1 MHPDQC
7 TLTNALTGTTLSSLP
22 DGTTGAAYPSLT
34 FMASGGAFVPP
45 VTWSATGLPAGLT
58 VTTANSVGM
67 FSGTPAQSGTFD
79 FTVQLSDALTPPRMC
94 SGVFRLPSTNQCL

>member
-34 FMASGGAFVPP
+34 FPDVQ
-45 VTWSATGLPAGLT
+45 WS
-58 VTTANSVGM
+58 
-67 FSGTPAQSGTFD
+67 FSITI
-79 FTVQLSDALTPPRMC
+79 
-94 SGVFRLPSTNQCL
+94 N

>member
-45 VTWSATGLPAGLT
+45 FTWSATGLPAGLT
-58 VTTANSVGM
+58 VTTANSVGTI
-67 FSGTPAQSGTFD
+67 SGTPAQSGAFD
-79 FTVQLSDALTPPRMC
+79 FTVQLSDVLTPPWTVR
-94 SGVFRLPSTNQCL
+94 GVFRLPSTNQCL